1 MPVLLNKLNKLIIKM
16 NIWNKVYKNKILIK
30 KLLLNDKKIQIK
42 QKRKIKNYFSL
53 CYDLR
58 DLAVFAGKEIK

>member
-1 MPVLLNKLNKLIIKM
+1 MPVLLNKSNKLNIKM

-42 QKRKIKNYFSL
+42 QKRKDKYYFSL